1 MTLWKNILLL
11 GLLDNLKKS
20 SKNKNA
26 LVVLMHD
33 TKDVSDSS
41 LALKDSISYLK
52 SQGYVFKNLYDI

>member
-1 MTLWKNILLL
+1 MTLWKNIPLL